1 MGPTGCDRLAEM
13 GKGVLGISHSYK
25 FSNSS
30 TRDITVL
37 LEENPEAL
45 RTTGKE
51 KNLHGHAAAGPLGAI
66 AELSVDADVHEVQAC
81 RVGLRPNQEHIIRA
95 GEINKDFPMQCG
107 LILVSAAFRE
117 MGTLS
122 ATGQPTYMWE
132 VFKYRV
138 TMEAGGTMN
147 FMAKHE
153 KDPKQT
159 ISAATL
165 LVGMQGLQMMN
176 ESMSPA
182 NVHNVKVAGGYA
194 ANPPAGGA
202 SPFNVPVAG
211 AAPPNAGKEPV
222 KFGTMKLSIPEGFL
236 VVNGAVQIYS
246 DSRKEWGLG
255 QLCAICLT
263 PSSQAVPGSLLARY
277 DDGRGQKIIPPKEA
291 DKFLKPVGSTKMV
304 GFLDI
309 EGSVQVFSTSEQKWH
324 PGNVVRV
331 ALCDTDKGVAGSVMV
346 RYAQREKILPPQEL
360 QTALQK

>member
-1 MGPTGCDRLAEM
+1 M
-13 GKGVLGISHSYK
+13 GKDVLGISHSFK
-25 FSNSS
+25 FSNST

-37 LEENPEAL
+37 LEEDPEAL

-66 AELSVDADVHEVQAC
+66 AELSADAEVHETQTC
-81 RVGLRPNQEHIIRA
+81 RVGLRPHQEHIIRA
-95 GEINKDFPMQCG
+95 GEINKDLPMQCG

-117 MGTLS
+117 MGTSS
-122 ATGQPTYMWE
+122 ATGQPTYK
-132 VFKYRV
+132 VFKYRL
-138 TMEAGGTMN
+138 TMEAGWTMN

-153 KDPKQT
+153 KDPKRT

-165 LVGMQGLQMMN
+165 LVGVQSLQMMN
-176 ESMSPA
+176 ESFSPA
-182 NVHNVKVAGGYA
+182 AAHNVKVGGYA
-194 ANPPAGGA
+194 ANANAGGA
-202 SPFNVPVAG
+202 SPANVPVAG
-211 AAPPNAGKEPV
+211 AAPPNAGKESV

-236 VVNGAVQIYS
+236 VVKGAVQIFS
-246 DSRKEWGLG
+246 DSKKEWGLG

-263 PSSQAVPGSLLARY
+263 PSSEAVPGSLLVRY
-277 DDGRGQKIIPPKEA
+277 DDGRGQKIIPSKVA
-291 DKFLKPVGSTKMV
+291 DKFLKPVGRTKMV

-309 EGSVQVFSTSEQKWH
+309 EGSVQVFSTGERKWH

>member
-1 MGPTGCDRLAEM
+1 M
-13 GKGVLGISHSYK
+13 GKDKLGISHSFK
-25 FSNSS
+25 FSNST

-51 KNLHGHAAAGPLGAI
+51 NNLRGHAAAGPLGAI
-66 AELSVDADVHEVQAC
+66 AELSADAEVRETQTC
-81 RVGLRPNQEHIIRA
+81 RVGLRPHQEHIIRA
-95 GEINKDFPMQCG
+95 GEINKDLPMQCG

-117 MGTLS
+117 MGTSS
-122 ATGQPTYMWE
+122 AKCE

-138 TMEAGGTMN
+138 TMEAGQTMN

-165 LVGMQGLQMMN
+165 LVGVQGLQMMN
-176 ESMSPA
+176 ESFSPA
-182 NVHNVKVAGGYA
+182 TVHNVKVVGGYA
-194 ANPPAGGA
+194 ANANAGGA
-202 SPFNVPVAG
+202 SPANVPVAG
-211 AAPPNAGKEPV
+211 AAPPNAGTV
-222 KFGTMKLSIPEGFL
+222 NFGTMKLSIPEGFL
-236 VVNGAVQIYS
+236 VVKGAVQIFS
-246 DSRKEWGLG
+246 DSKKEWGLG

-263 PSSQAVPGSLLARY
+263 PSSEAVPGSLLVRY
-277 DDGRGQKIIPPKEA
+277 DDGRGQKIIPSKVA
-291 DKFLKPVGSTKMV
+291 GKFLKPVGRTKMV

-309 EGSVQVFSTSEQKWH
+309 EGSVQVFSTGERKWH